1 MAGNDRNGRG
11 GRDASRI
18 GIEGWQDGS
27 EPDNEETADSRE
39 ESRMENTL
47 LIEDLTMGFR
57 RKTVLHHISLEMKN
71 GIYGILGP
79 NGAGKTTLF
88 RCITNLYEGSYKQ
101 ISLNGCEKS
110 DKAYPF
116 QIGYVPQKFAAFRQ
130 MKVAEM
136 LYFFADMQRVE
147 KQQQKKRVE
156 ECIQVVHLEEKANSR
171 VATLSG
177 GMLRRLGIAQALLN
191 RPALLILDEPTAGL
205 DPEERIHFLNLIAS
219 LEGDQI
225 VLIATHIVE
234 DVESVADEI
243 VVLNQGRVLRQGSRQ
258 EIQKLAEG
266 RTYELTEDRVK
277 EITGEY
283 FILHTMQRQEEKMI
297 HIVTKDVQ
305 EQFSPVPPTLEDGYI
320 CQIREYVQ
328 DEEAVF

>member
-1 MAGNDRNGRG
+1 
-11 GRDASRI
+11 
-18 GIEGWQDGS
+18 
-27 EPDNEETADSRE
+27 
-39 ESRMENTL
+39 MENAL
-47 LIEDLTMGFR
+47 LIEDLTMEFR

-110 DKAYPF
+110 DQAYPF

-136 LYFFADMQRVE
+136 LYFFADMQQVE

-205 DPEERIHFLNLIAS
+205 DPEERIHFLNLIAG

-258 EIQKLAEG
+258 EIQRLAEG

-320 CQIREYVQ
+320 CQIREYV
-328 DEEAVF
+328 

>member
-1 MAGNDRNGRG
+1 
-11 GRDASRI
+11 
-18 GIEGWQDGS
+18 
-27 EPDNEETADSRE
+27 
-39 ESRMENTL
+39 MENCL

-57 RKTVLHHISLEMKN
+57 RKTVLHNVSLEMKN

-101 ISLNGCEKS
+101 ISLNGCGKS
-110 DKAYPF
+110 EKAYPF

-130 MKVAEM
+130 MKVSEM
-136 LYFFADMQRVE
+136 LHFFADMQRVE
-147 KQQQKKRVE
+147 KEKQKQRVE

-205 DPEERIHFLNLIAS
+205 DPEERIHFLNLIS
-219 LEGDQI
+219 GLEGDQI

-234 DVESVADEI
+234 DVESIADEI

-258 EIQKLAEG
+258 EIQSMAEG
-266 RTYELTEDRVK
+266 RTYELPEDRRK
-277 EITGEY
+277 EITGD
-283 FILHTMQRQEEKMI
+283 FFLVHTFQRQDEKMI
-297 HIVTKDVQ
+297 HIVTKEVQ
-305 EQFSPVPPTLEDGYI
+305 EQLVPVPPTLEDGYI
-320 CQIREYVQ
+320 CQIREYV
-328 DEEAVF
+328 